1 MYISHIQISN
11 FRSFGENVNIDFNEG
26 INVII
31 GHNNAGKSN
40 LLKALGLVFDC
51 NSHKKLGIND
61 FNKYIEIQKLK
72 EKPPKIEIS
81 ITIKE
86 SEDEDKY
93 SDDLATIGECLTK
106 IDSPYEARL
115 TYEFFLPEK
124 EIENYKRIMLMLS
137 GKDANFYWKA
147 IENNFIR
154 KYIYKI
160 YCGDPEYK
168 TEVDSEVLRKFDFQ
182 FLDAIRDV
190 ERDLCTGRNALLK
203 EILDFFMD
211 YDIKNDSEK
220 DKDEKINEINSKKKQ
235 FSSNAGGLIKQLQ
248 GRMKS
253 GKDEMLKYANK
264 TGASFDKS
272 ILDFD
277 GNVLDTQ
284 LYSALQLIVKYESDI
299 KIPVCNNGLGYNNL
313 IFISLLLAKMQK
325 DASGE
330 YLGSNSKVFPILAI
344 EEPEAHLHPAMQYK
358 FLKFLREN
366 NHENARQIFITT
378 HSPNITAAV
387 ELDEIIVLNSNNHK
401 LDVGY
406 PGKVF
411 NISNQDDRKAKSY
424 IRRFLDVTKSDML
437 FAKGIILVE
446 GIAEQLLIPVFA
458 KCLKIN
464 LEDYHISVINVGGR
478 YFQHYLKLF
487 NTKRE
492 GAIDKKVVCIT
503 DLDPERKCKTENNAK
518 FKKCYPFELNV
529 DTDKYDY
536 KPCSN
541 NFITEFEDKIKNG
554 DISDNIKY
562 FTQNIGGG
570 KTLEY
575 EIVLSNPNCKDLIT
589 NSIGNAEKLEKLSKY
604 FNEDK
609 DLSCML
615 DELSNSGEDR
625 RIKDSIINSSWD
637 DDKKKRKHLIAAK
650 YLNSVGKGENAME
663 LSDILENNLKNKKFD
678 FKPPEYI
685 KKAIEWI
692 IK

>member
-1 MYISHIQISN
+1 
-11 FRSFGENVNIDFNEG
+11 
-26 INVII
+26 
-31 GHNNAGKSN
+31 
-40 LLKALGLVFDC
+40 
-51 NSHKKLGIND
+51 
-61 FNKYIEIQKLK
+61 
-72 EKPPKIEIS
+72 
-81 ITIKE
+81 
-86 SEDEDKY
+86 
-93 SDDLATIGECLTK
+93 
-106 IDSPYEARL
+106 
-115 TYEFFLPEK
+115 
-124 EIENYKRIMLMLS
+124 
-137 GKDANFYWKA
+137 
-147 IENNFIR
+147 
-154 KYIYKI
+154 
-160 YCGDPEYK
+160 
-168 TEVDSEVLRKFDFQ
+168 
-182 FLDAIRDV
+182 
-190 ERDLCTGRNALLK
+190 
-203 EILDFFMD
+203 
-211 YDIKNDSEK
+211 
-220 DKDEKINEINSKKKQ
+220 
-235 FSSNAGGLIKQLQ
+235 
-248 GRMKS
+248 
-253 GKDEMLKYANK
+253 
-264 TGASFDKS
+264 
-272 ILDFD
+272 
-277 GNVLDTQ
+277 
-284 LYSALQLIVKYESDI
+284 
-299 KIPVCNNGLGYNNL
+299 
-313 IFISLLLAKMQK
+313 MQK

-570 KTLEY
+570 KTLDY

-589 NSIGNAEKLEKLSKY
+589 NSISNAEKLEKLSEY

-609 DLSCML
+609 DLFCML

-637 DDKKKRKHLIAAK
+637 DDKKR
-650 YLNSVGKGENAME
+650 EN
-663 LSDILENNLKNKKFD
+663 I
-678 FKPPEYI
+678 
-685 KKAIEWI
+685 
-692 IK
+692 